1 VAGAARVK
9 SRPSRRRFW
18 TLYLSSVGFGTAPG
32 GEASLAHAGA
42 KRDAG
47 YVRASYPGDARPH
60 PWIVPRLVL
69 DCSSIVSRLVLD
81 FSLCMPALGGSLFS
95 VELGFG
101 IAPLGAAWL

>member
-1 VAGAARVK
+1 
-9 SRPSRRRFW
+9 
-18 TLYLSSVGFGTAPG
+18 VGFGTAQG

-69 DCSSIVSRLVLD
+69 DWCSIGARLVLDCSSIVPRLFLD

-101 IAPLGAAWL
+101 IAPLGAACL